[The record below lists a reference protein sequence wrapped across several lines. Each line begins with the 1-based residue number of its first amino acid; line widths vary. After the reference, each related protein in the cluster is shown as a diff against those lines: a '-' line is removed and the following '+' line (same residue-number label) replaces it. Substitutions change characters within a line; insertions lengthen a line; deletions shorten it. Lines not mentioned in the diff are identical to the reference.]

1 MKKRYL
7 LGLVLLVVFQLSA
20 NAQSTPREFYLIKIY
35 HCTTQSQLNHIDD
48 YLEKTYL
55 PFLHNNG
62 ISKVGVFAPI
72 MNDTSADKRIFIW
85 VPLKNLNQ
93 LDALD
98 QVYEKMNPFGDDA
111 LIHLDN
117 KDSSLP
123 YTRIESILTK
133 AFKLQPQFEKSSN
146 LVKSSNRVL
155 NIVVMK
161 ALPRKCT

>member
-1 MKKRYL
+1 MLFMKKRYL

-72 MNDTSADKRIFIW
+72 MNDTSADKRIFVW
-85 VPLKNLNQ
+85 VPLKDLNQ
-93 LDALD
+93 LAALD
-98 QVYEKMNPFGDDA
+98 
-111 LIHLDN
+111 
-117 KDSSLP
+117 
-123 YTRIESILTK
+123 
-133 AFKLQPQFEKSSN
+133 
-146 LVKSSNRVL
+146 
-155 NIVVMK
+155 
-161 ALPRKCT
+161 